1 MEDSTRHPASA
12 AARAPAAGRL
22 AGRVAFVTGAGKGL
36 GRAIAQGLAEAG
48 ADVVLVARTRADLE
62 AVAREVEARGGRA
75 LVATADVT
83 DSAQVGAAVDGAL
96 AAFGRIDI
104 LVNAAGGS
112 LRKPTLEIDDAEWD
126 RVIAAN
132 LSSTFKVCRAVGRH
146 MVAQRAGAI
155 INIASTAGVRG
166 RPANAPYSAAKAA
179 VINFS
184 KAVAMEWAGHGVR
197 VNVLA
202 PGRFLTPLTESEM
215 SVPEKYAAFV
225 RQVPLGRI
233 GRPEELKEIAV
244 WLASDASAYVTGS
257 VVTLDGGQTLA

>member
-1 MEDSTRHPASA
+1 MNAPATAPGAAGVA
-12 AARAPAAGRL
+12 AAGPL

-36 GRAIAQGLAEAG
+36 GRAIAHGFAQAG
-48 ADVVLVARTRADLE
+48 ADLVLVARTRADLE
-62 AVAREVEARGGRA
+62 VLAQEVQACGRRA
-75 LVATADVT
+75 LVAVADVT
-83 DSAQVGAAVDGAL
+83 DSAQIGAAVDAAL

-112 LRKPTLEIDDAEWD
+112 LRKPTLELSDDEWD

-132 LSSTFKVCRAVGRH
+132 LSSTFKVCRAVGRQ
-146 MVAQRAGAI
+146 MVAQRSGAI

-166 RPANAPYSAAKAA
+166 RAANAPYSAAKAA

-184 KAVAMEWAGHGVR
+184 KAIAMEWAAQGVR

-202 PGRFLTPLTESEM
+202 PGRFLTPLTEAEM

-233 GRPEELKEIAV
+233 GQPEEIKEIAV
-244 WLASDASAYVTGS
+244 WLAGDASAFVTGS
-257 VVTLDGGQTLA
+257 VITLDGGQTLA